1 MKINKWIIPC
11 SVISVVFFIL
21 LCLLF
26 FTDISMIV
34 YSIILGNVADIIL
47 CCLFLIFVVL
57 VFLVTIKGIKI
68 RSNSLILLRA
78 VKGNYIK
85 VINLKDILNIALR
98 VKSSEEECAIT
109 LFGNKVDTL
118 VFITVDGIIL
128 CSLQFYSGRQ
138 KAKILSTIENLVPK
152 I

>member
-1 MKINKWIIPC
+1 MKINKWFIPC
-11 SVISVVFFIL
+11 SVISVVCFIL

-68 RSNSLILLRA
+68 KSNSLILLRT